1 MQQPHPLLHI
11 GNTLACI
18 ISRRQFRICLT
29 IKEILPPLDP
39 RHTPKQVRF
48 GNGPRPQ
55 FRLGSCVGPSRMAT
69 KGRSGMP
76 PCRQELQRPVR
87 CPFSKGCATFTETG
101 PVRALETGARA
112 CRGRPSRAAPFLSL
126 PRQRRARCGGAPM
139 ETGNRFSRCLL
150 DQKDEE
156 ARRARRL
163 RRRTL
168 LLAILI
174 QAILLTLLCL
184 RPLFGA
190 QELRLMA
197 RLVPLA
203 PWKGQPG
210 AHHPAPA
217 PHPAA
222 PHHLLYPNLLPPDF
236 VFPRAH
242 PAEQLQT
249 DDAPDVGPISDL
261 PSGGGFG
268 DPNGLVPIP
277 GLPGPIPP
285 APPAQ
290 RHEVEA
296 LPRGP
301 RLVPSVIQ
309 QALLLVRV
317 EPQYPALARQLR
329 LEGTVQ
335 IRAVIAT
342 DGSVQ
347 SVEVLSGHPLLA
359 QAARDA
365 ILRWRY
371 RPTTLGG
378 HAVEVETLITVIFK
392 MH

>member
-1 MQQPHPLLHI
+1 RRNLTALPGVHSPEAAQPSQKWARY
-11 GNTLACI
+11 G
-18 ISRRQFRICLT
+18 
-29 IKEILPPLDP
+29 PPETGSERVQKLEHVPVGAAVEDCPFFERFPAAPCAIP
-39 RHTPKQVRF
+39 RGEPDVW
-48 GNGPRPQ
+48 PE
-55 FRLGSCVGPSRMAT
+55 A
-69 KGRSGMP
+69 
-76 PCRQELQRPVR
+76 PVR
-87 CPFSKGCATFTETG
+87 
-101 PVRALETGARA
+101 L
-112 CRGRPSRAAPFLSL
+112 
-126 PRQRRARCGGAPM
+126 RARSGGAPM

-277 GLPGPIPP
+277 GL
-285 APPAQ
+285 
-290 RHEVEA
+290 
-296 LPRGP
+296 
-301 RLVPSVIQ
+301 
-309 QALLLVRV
+309 
-317 EPQYPALARQLR
+317 
-329 LEGTVQ
+329 
-335 IRAVIAT
+335 
-342 DGSVQ
+342 
-347 SVEVLSGHPLLA
+347 
-359 QAARDA
+359 
-365 ILRWRY
+365 
-371 RPTTLGG
+371 
-378 HAVEVETLITVIFK
+378 
-392 MH
+392 